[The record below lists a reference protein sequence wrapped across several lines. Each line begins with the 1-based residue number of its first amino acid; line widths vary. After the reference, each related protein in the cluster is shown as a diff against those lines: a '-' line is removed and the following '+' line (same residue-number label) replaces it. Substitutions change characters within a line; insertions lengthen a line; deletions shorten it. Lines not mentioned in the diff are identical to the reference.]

1 MLFRCVFNGI
11 AFRCTYVGR
20 QENGFFMLYTE
31 GSLPKFSMPI
41 FLTIKV
47 LQQLVCIAEVQTVTT
62 HFVKITHINAP
73 FDETTVKKMNPRVY
87 LWARKCVVILSH

>member
-1 MLFRCVFNGI
+1 
-11 AFRCTYVGR
+11 
-20 QENGFFMLYTE
+20 MLYTE
-31 GSLPKFSMPI
+31 GSSSKYLTPI
-41 FLTIKV
+41 LLTIKV
-47 LQQLVCIAEVQTVTT
+47 LQQLVCIAEVQIVTI